1 MNKLNLNKIKRGIFI
16 LKLMLLKYKAQQ
28 IANRINDR
36 VFIIKINNKYTL
48 LSRRQFKS
56 LKRERV
62 FPKNFTMVELSQKS
76 LFVAKPNDKERIQRL
91 TK

>member
-1 MNKLNLNKIKRGIFI
+1 MNKQHLNKLTLLIKRNMFI
-16 LKLMLLKYKAQQ
+16 IKLILLKYKAQQ

-62 FPKNFTMVELSQKS
+62 FTKNFTMIELSQKS
-76 LFVAKPNDKERIQRL
+76 LFVAKPK
-91 TK
+91 